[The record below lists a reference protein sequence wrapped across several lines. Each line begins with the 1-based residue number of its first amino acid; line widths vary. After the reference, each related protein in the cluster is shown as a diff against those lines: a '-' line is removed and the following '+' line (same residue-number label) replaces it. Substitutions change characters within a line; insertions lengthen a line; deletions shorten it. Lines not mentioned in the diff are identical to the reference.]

1 MPTKTTSSGI
11 QWIGEI
17 PAEWKMR
24 RAKYL
29 FSQRDGGA
37 WGDEE
42 AGNLNDYICIR
53 IADFDYQK
61 FTVNFDSEFTVRN
74 YNKQT
79 INSLLLKQGDILVEK
94 SGGGEKTPV
103 GRTIIF
109 TGGFNA
115 VYANFMDRLRVSSE
129 VTSMYIQYMFV
140 AMYQNDITKL
150 YIKQTTG
157 IQNLSL
163 TELLDRECFPV
174 PILTEQKSIVDYLNK
189 QCERIETIVA
199 EMERQVDI
207 IRQYKKSLITET
219 VTKGLDASALMKDS
233 RIEWIGQIPAS
244 WDEKRLQVVSY
255 IRARLGWKGLTA
267 DEYVDEG
274 YAFLSAFNVIDD
286 MLDLSDLN
294 YINQFRYDE
303 SPEIKLRP
311 GDIILVKDGAGLGK
325 CARIDTL
332 PFEATANGSLAVI
345 TTGDSLEYRY
355 LYYYFVGDVF
365 QQFIDR
371 LKNGM
376 GVPHLPQGYLR
387 KIQVP
392 IPPLHEQKAICDYL
406 DERCAVVNVLIAEKQ
421 KSIETMRQYKKSL
434 IYEYVTGK
442 KRVKEVTSCQ

>member
-1 MPTKTTSSGI
+1 MTAEMKPSEIKWAGNIPSSWNSGHIDFFTNSRSGGTPDRDNPLFWDNGTIPWMASGEVNKSYVYETEEKITELAVKNSNAKMIKANSVMVALNGQGKTKGMSAILKIDSTCNQSLCAFTCNENLLNYEYLYYCFQTMYQHLRMMSGDSVRDGLAASFVKK
-11 QWIGEI
+11 QNI
-17 PAEWKMR
+17 PLPSIVEQQSI
-24 RAKYL
+24 AKYL
-29 FSQRDGGA
+29 DV
-37 WGDEE
+37 W
-42 AGNLNDYICIR
+42 C
-53 IADFDYQK
+53 
-61 FTVNFDSEFTVRN
+61 SE
-74 YNKQT
+74 
-79 INSLLLKQGDILVEK
+79 I
-94 SGGGEKTPV
+94 
-103 GRTIIF
+103 
-109 TGGFNA
+109 
-115 VYANFMDRLRVSSE
+115 
-129 VTSMYIQYMFV
+129 
-140 AMYQNDITKL
+140 
-150 YIKQTTG
+150 
-157 IQNLSL
+157 
-163 TELLDRECFPV
+163 
-174 PILTEQKSIVDYLNK
+174 
-189 QCERIETIVA
+189 
-199 EMERQVDI
+199 DI
-207 IRQYKKSLITET
+207 IIANMVKQVEILQQYKKSLITET

-286 MLDLSDLN
+286 MLDLSELN

-303 SPEIKLRP
+303 SPEIKLHP

-406 DERCAVVNVLIAEKQ
+406 DEKCAVVNVLIAEKQ
-421 KSIETMRQYKKSL
+421 KSIETVRQYKKSL

-442 KRVKEVTSCQ
+442 KRVKEVQSCQ